1 MPRLTRLI
9 YLSRLRMLFSKNKNL
24 KNFSSGNNITLIK
37 GGGEYFTVL
46 ENLIDEAKKSIH
58 LHSYIF
64 TADNIGTKIID
75 ALKKSAKSGVVVFV
89 LVDTIGSFDLSSKV
103 VEDMRKSGIHFRFFL
118 PLLSREGFHFGRRL
132 HQKVIVID
140 SKKTMVGGINIAD
153 RYLGNKQKKAWFDFA
168 VLVEGDIAREI
179 NNICASIWEKK
190 FTKKHW
196 HQKNKKKYQ
205 LIKTSKPLIKN
216 SLVRVRENDWT
227 RHRLDISKSY
237 KYVFKNA
244 ENYITIIGAYFL
256 PSRTLRKL
264 IKKASGRGVKINVI
278 LSQESDEKVFKLAM
292 NHLYG
297 WFIRYNIKIYEY
309 KPSVVHAKA
318 AVSDNIWTT
327 IGSHDLNFLSTY
339 GLVEMNVEVL
349 NKEFALN
356 FKKELDEIIKKDCV
370 RISVQSIRK
379 KWMTERIVEWFA
391 YHVMRVSFWIL
402 TFLTVKE
409 E

>member
-1 MPRLTRLI
+1 
-9 YLSRLRMLFSKNKNL
+9 MLFSKNKNL

-37 GGGEYFTVL
+37 GGREYFTVL
-46 ENLIDEAKKSIH
+46 ENLIDEAKESIH

-64 TADNIGTKIID
+64 TTDKIGAKIID
-75 ALKKSAKSGVVVFV
+75 ALKKSAKNGVAVFV
-89 LVDTIGSFDLSSKV
+89 LVDTVGSFDLSSEV
-103 VEDMRKSGIHFRFFL
+103 AEDMRKSGIHFRFFS

-140 SKKTMVGGINIAD
+140 SNKAMVGGINIAD
-153 RYLGNKQKKAWFDFA
+153 RYLGSKQKKAWFDFA
-168 VLVEGDIAREI
+168 VLAEGDIAREI
-179 NNICASIWEKK
+179 NDICASIWEKK

-196 HQKNKKKYQ
+196 HQENKIKRTHQ
-205 LIKTSKPLIKN
+205 LAKLSKSLIEN
-216 SLVRVRENDWT
+216 SLVRVRENDWA
-227 RHRLDISKSY
+227 RRKSGISRSY

-256 PSRTLRKL
+256 PSRALRKL
-264 IKKASGRGVKINVI
+264 IKKASGRGVKISVI

-297 WFIRYNIKIYEY
+297 WFIRHNIKIYEY

-318 AVSDNIWTT
+318 AVSDDIWTT

-370 RISVQSIRK
+370 RISVQSIGRK
-379 KWMTERIVEWFA
+379 WITERIVEWFA